1 MTLLI
6 LGISMLWLGLLLW
19 PWLKQRGH
27 LLAATDALMVV
38 TVGGLVLLHILPHA
52 VEDLGLWAVGALLI
66 GIVLP
71 SVFEQLNA
79 KAGGRGRAG
88 LLVGGL
94 IFVGLTMHAFMDGM
108 ALATA
113 RDPHMHQ
120 GHSHGETGQLALAV
134 AVIVHRLPAGLAL
147 GWFIGDSKG
156 MRWAIAATAVIAAAT
171 VGGWFGHDWVL
182 GLGHGGW
189 MAAFEALVA
198 GSLMH
203 LLLGHHP
210 QSTSTSEQQTKSRAR
225 WGWAGASLGAV
236 SLLALSFSQQRL
248 EPADLDI
255 IEGLWPPVVIATL
268 LGVVGWRLSRSS
280 RHHQEEL
287 EKTLA
292 ESMDVDA
299 SSALS
304 R

>member
-1 MTLLI
+1 
-6 LGISMLWLGLLLW
+6 MLWLGLLLW

-52 VEDLGLWAVGALLI
+52 IEDLGLWAILALL
-66 GIVLP
+66 GGVALP
-71 SVFEQLNA
+71 SLFEHLSA
-79 KAGGRGRAG
+79 KAGGRGRS
-88 LLVGGL
+88 GL
-94 IFVGLTMHAFMDGM
+94 ILGALIFIGLTMHAFMDGM

-120 GHSHGETGQLALAV
+120 GHSHGQTGQLALAV

-147 GWFIGDSKG
+147 GWFIGDSRG
-156 MRWAIAATAVIAAAT
+156 MRWAVMATAVIAAAT
-171 VGGWFGHDWVL
+171 VGGWFGHDWLL
-182 GLGHGGW
+182 GVGHGGW
-189 MAAFEALVA
+189 MAAFEAIVA

-210 QSTSTSEQQTKSRAR
+210 QQGSELEGKPKSRAR
-225 WGWAGASLGAV
+225 WGWAGASIGAV
-236 SLLALSFSQQRL
+236 AMVVLSFSQQRL

-255 IEGLWPPVVIATL
+255 IDGLWPPLVIAIL
-268 LGVVGWRLSRSS
+268 LGVVGWRLGRSS
-280 RHHQEEL
+280 RHHQEQL
-287 EKTLA
+287 QSTKN
-292 ESMDVDA
+292 ESIEVDA
-299 SSALS
+299 SSVLS

>member
-1 MTLLI
+1 
-6 LGISMLWLGLLLW
+6 MLWLGLLLW

-52 VEDLGLWAVGALLI
+52 IEDLGLWALMALFL
-66 GIVLP
+66 GLVLP

-79 KAGGRGRAG
+79 KAGGRGRARFI
-88 LLVGGL
+88 VGGL

-113 RDPHMHQ
+113 QDPHMHE
-120 GHSHGETGQLALAV
+120 GHSHGQTGQLALAV

-156 MRWAIAATAVIAAAT
+156 MRWAFAATAVIAAAT
-171 VGGWFGHDWVL
+171 VGGWLGHDWVL

-210 QSTSTSEQQTKSRAR
+210 HATSAREGQTKHRAR

-236 SLLALSFSQQRL
+236 ALLALSFSQQRL

-268 LGVVGWRLSRSS
+268 LGVVGWRLGRSS

-287 EKTLA
+287 EKTLT
-292 ESMDVDA
+292 ESIEVDA

>member
-1 MTLLI
+1 
-6 LGISMLWLGLLLW
+6 MLWLGLLLW

-52 VEDLGLWAVGALLI
+52 IEDLGLWAILALLA
-66 GIVLP
+66 GVALP
-71 SVFEQLNA
+71 SVFEHLSA
-79 KAGGRGRAG
+79 KAGGRGRS
-88 LLVGGL
+88 GL
-94 IFVGLTMHAFMDGM
+94 ILGALIFIGLTMHAFMDGM

-120 GHSHGETGQLALAV
+120 GHSHGQTGQLALAV

-156 MRWAIAATAVIAAAT
+156 MRWAVMATAVIAAAT
-171 VGGWFGHDWVL
+171 VGGWFGHEWVL
-182 GLGHGGW
+182 GVGHGGW
-189 MAAFEALVA
+189 MAAFEAIVA

-210 QSTSTSEQQTKSRAR
+210 QQSSELEGKPRSRAR
-225 WGWAGASLGAV
+225 WGWGGAILGAV
-236 SLLALSFSQQRL
+236 ALLALSFSQQRL
-248 EPADLDI
+248 ERVDLDI
-255 IEGLWPPVVIATL
+255 IDGLWPPLVIAIL
-268 LGVVGWRLSRSS
+268 LGVVGWRLGRSS
-280 RHHQEEL
+280 RHHQDQLQSLPGDSIE
-287 EKTLA
+287 
-292 ESMDVDA
+292 VDA
-299 SSALS
+299 SSVLS